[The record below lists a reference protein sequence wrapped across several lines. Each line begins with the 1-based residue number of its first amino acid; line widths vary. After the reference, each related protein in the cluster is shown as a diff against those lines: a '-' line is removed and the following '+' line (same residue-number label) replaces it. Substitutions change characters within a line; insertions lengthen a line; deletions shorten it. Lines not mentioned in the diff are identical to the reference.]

1 MLAAVLLVLVAA
13 SIATNRLPGRWYVLI
28 CVLATG
34 ILLVLAR
41 LDGLDAADLGLGPG
55 TVLPGLM
62 WALVLVL
69 AVALLY
75 LGGVTLPK
83 TRGLFADRRFMA
95 AGGQHIA
102 SYLLVRIPFGT
113 VLLEETAF
121 RSVLF
126 AMVTVRYGT
135 GWAIVVTS
143 VLFGLWHILPAVPM
157 HDSHE
162 AVQRASW
169 DRYARALG
177 RRVGDGGKHCGQGT
191 RLRPASS
198 MDGQRSA
205 ADRLALGA
213 ERPGGRRRVV
223 ARPHHPRWGWP
234 RTTGFTVG
242 RCGRGSV
249 ESRGMWRWT
258 YCSAQQAGAR
268 RRSKVG
274 RQNRSARCG
283 SDLR

>member
-34 ILLVLAR
+34 ILLALAR

-95 AGGQHIA
+95 ASGQHVA

-157 HDSHE
+157 HESHD
-162 AVQRASW
+162 AVHG
-169 DRYARALG
+169 ALG
-177 RRVGDGGKHCGQGT
+177 TGT
-191 RLRPASS
+191 RGRWVAVLATVMSTAVGGFGFALLRVWTDSVLPPI
-198 MDGQRSA
+198 G
-205 ADRLALGA
+205 LHWALNGL
-213 ERPGGRRRVV
+213 GVVV
-223 ARPHHPRWGWP
+223 AWWLGRITRGGGGLQ
-234 RTTGFTVG
+234 TGV
-242 RCGRGSV
+242 S
-249 ESRGMWRWT
+249 
-258 YCSAQQAGAR
+258 Q
-268 RRSKVG
+268 
-274 RQNRSARCG
+274 
-283 SDLR
+283 